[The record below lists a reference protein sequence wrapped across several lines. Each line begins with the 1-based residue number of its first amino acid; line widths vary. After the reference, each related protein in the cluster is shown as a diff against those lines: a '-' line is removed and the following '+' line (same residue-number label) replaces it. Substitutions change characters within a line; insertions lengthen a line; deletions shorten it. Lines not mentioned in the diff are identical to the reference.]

1 MFFLGI
7 IRVGPKKNRNGG
19 AACGA
24 RRKFGPQTGS
34 HPWNVGRCLVKIGE
48 NCHLKFTM
56 IYWVYW
62 VYCV

>member
-34 HPWNVGRCLVKIGE
+34 HPWNVGRCLVNIA
-48 NCHLKFTM
+48 
-56 IYWVYW
+56 I
-62 VYCV
+62 